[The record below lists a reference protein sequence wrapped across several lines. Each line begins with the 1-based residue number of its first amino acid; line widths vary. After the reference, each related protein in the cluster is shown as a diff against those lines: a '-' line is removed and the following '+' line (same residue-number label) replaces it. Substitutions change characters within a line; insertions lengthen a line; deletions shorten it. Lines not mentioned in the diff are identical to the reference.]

1 MSKRFYAEWEAQDGI
16 LLSFPH
22 TNSDWKPYLEEVR
35 RLYCAILIEILKVE
49 ACILICDC
57 RDNTQNII
65 QNYCNAK
72 NINTEILKRLYCI
85 ELPSNDTWA
94 RDFSGITIC
103 KNGKNIVLDYG
114 FNGWGLKF
122 ASNFDNEI
130 THKLQKLGILKR
142 VKTKKLILEGG
153 SIESNGKGILL
164 TNTQCL
170 LERNRNPSYSK
181 AQLEK
186 ILKKDLGMEKILW
199 LDSGYLSGDDT
210 DSHIDTLACF
220 IARNTIA
227 YVACENKNDEHYVAL
242 SKMECELK
250 ALRNLKNKPFK
261 LVKLPFT
268 APKYYNNE
276 RLPATYANFLF
287 INGAI
292 LLPIYNDKNDTLAI
306 QTLQKACP
314 KHKIIPID
322 CSVLIRQHGSLH
334 CISMQFP
341 KHTLDFT
348 KLQSLNKF

>member
-1 MSKRFYAEWEAQDGI
+1 MKKFYAEWEAQDGI

-22 TNSDWKPYLEEVR
+22 ANSDWKPYLKEVR
-35 RLYCAILIEILKVE
+35 QVYCEIIVEILQAE
-49 ACILICDC
+49 SCILICDSKKE
-57 RDNTQNII
+57 TLEII
-65 QNYCNAK
+65 QNYCNTK
-72 NINTEILKRLYCI
+72 SINTEILGQLYCL

-94 RDFSGITIC
+94 RDFGGITIN
-103 KNGKNIVLDYG
+103 KNGKNVVLDYG

-122 ASNFDNEI
+122 ASNFDNQI
-130 THKLQKLGILKR
+130 THTLHKVGILKR
-142 VKTKKLILEGG
+142 IKPKKLILEGG

-170 LERNRNPSYSK
+170 LERNRNPFYSK

-186 ILKKDLGMEKILW
+186 ILKKDLGIQKVLW

-210 DSHIDTLACF
+210 DGHIDTLARF
-220 IARNTIA
+220 IAPNTIA
-227 YVACENKNDEHYVAL
+227 YIACDDKNDEHYVAL
-242 SKMECELK
+242 SKMECALK
-250 ALRNLKNKPFK
+250 ALKNLDNKPFK
-261 LVKLPFT
+261 LVKLPFVT
-268 APKYYNNE
+268 PKYYKNE

-292 LLPIYNDKNDTLAI
+292 LLPIYNDKNDALAI
-306 QTLQKACP
+306 EILQKACP

-341 KHTLDFT
+341 KHTLDFAT
-348 KLQSLNKF
+348 LQSLK

>member
-1 MSKRFYAEWEAQDGI
+1 MKKFYAEWEKQDGI

-22 TNSDWKPYLEEVR
+22 TNSDWKPYLDEVR
-35 RLYCAILIEILKVE
+35 QVYCAIIVEILQVE
-49 ACILICDC
+49 ACLLVC
-57 RDNTQNII
+57 NSKQKTLEII
-65 QNYCNAK
+65 QNYCNTK
-72 NINTEILKRLYCI
+72 SINTEILRQLYCLEI
-85 ELPSNDTWA
+85 PSNDTWA
-94 RDFSGITIC
+94 RDFGGITIC

-122 ASNFDNEI
+122 ASNFDNQI
-130 THKLQKLGILKR
+130 THKLHKFGILKR
-142 VKTKKLILEGG
+142 VKTKQLILEGG

-170 LERNRNPSYSK
+170 LESNRNPFYSK

-186 ILKKDLGMEKILW
+186 TLKKDLGIQKILW
-199 LDSGYLSGDDT
+199 LNFGYLSGDDT
-210 DSHIDTLACF
+210 DSHIDTLARF
-220 IARNTIA
+220 ISPNTIA
-227 YVACENKNDEHYVAL
+227 YIACDDKNDEHYIAL
-242 SKMECELK
+242 SQMECELK
-250 ALRNLKNKPFK
+250 ALKNLNNKPFK
-261 LVKLPFT
+261 LVKLPFVT
-268 APKYYNNE
+268 PKYYDNE

-306 QTLQKACP
+306 ETLQKACP

-341 KHTLDFT
+341 KHTLDF
-348 KLQSLNKF
+348 KRLQSLK